1 MVVDNVLKLFFLFE
15 ISCPETRKKKK
26 IVARIGIGGPSLD
39 TELVNLKTL
48 SAYIVIAHCNS
59 VFVNSMFLF
68 AFYRKKIWS

>member
-1 MVVDNVLKLFFLFE
+1 MKFLVPK
-15 ISCPETRKKKK
+15 PERKKK
-26 IVARIGIGGPSLD
+26 IVTRIGIGGPSLD

-68 AFYRKKIWS
+68 AFYKKKIWS